1 MGVCLNNLVDMKFNV
16 FDSLECNV
24 SPTDAAEQPMFVGRH
39 EELTRLN
46 NYFKVVSER
55 KQGSAGIVLV
65 NGISGIGK
73 SQLIEKFARDKE
85 QDGDA
90 SWLKLS
96 VDNLSESKLLELLR
110 NTLRYRQKRKRWTD
124 IDVKAIALKSDTPK
138 GEQCDDLAACFD
150 QLASSKH
157 GEPIILTIDD
167 VQEINLEQQASTLR
181 RLHSGLIGLPILVVC
196 AGLQN
201 APAVLHE
208 HGITRPGEKIKLE
221 TLSQADCVAA
231 ISQMLDVWGCVAE
244 DIDRDNTDLKIRALA
259 SSTQGF
265 PCHLQSHISAL
276 KVVIRERCGNFGTAE
291 DWLRV
296 GELSDYKRNE
306 YYSGRIEALGF
317 PNAGIVMHRIA
328 KLLNQRMHASFKT
341 VSSADIIKILNTVE
355 SEGMVEI
362 DKGKALVRMIES
374 GCLKVEEYSF
384 YSIPIPSFQQYLM
397 SRVDPYSKTV
407 E

>member
-1 MGVCLNNLVDMKFNV
+1 MFRRKIMALDV
-16 FDSLECNV
+16 FDSVNSGVLDSNSDTRHV
-24 SPTDAAEQPMFVGRH
+24 FVGRH
-39 EELTRLN
+39 DELSRLN
-46 NYFKVVSER
+46 NHFNVIFER
-55 KQGSAGIVLV
+55 DQGSAGIVLV
-65 NGISGIGK
+65 FGMSGIGK
-73 SQLIEKFARDKE
+73 TQLIEKFARDKE
-85 QDGDA
+85 QAGDA
-90 SWLKLS
+90 LWLKLS
-96 VDNLSESKLLELLR
+96 VDNLSESILLELLR
-110 NTLRYRQKRKRWTD
+110 NTLIYRQKSKRWTD
-124 IDVKAIALKSDTPK
+124 IKVNAIGLKSDTPEE
-138 GEQCDDLAACFD
+138 EQCEDLAACFD

-196 AGLQN
+196 AGLQD

-208 HGITRPGEKIKLE
+208 HGVTRPGEKIKLE
-221 TLSQADCVAA
+221 MLSQTDCVAA
-231 ISQMLDVWGCVAE
+231 ISQVLDVWGCAAE
-244 DIDRDNTDLKIRALA
+244 DMDRDNTDLKIQALA

-296 GELSDYKRNE
+296 GELSEYKRNE